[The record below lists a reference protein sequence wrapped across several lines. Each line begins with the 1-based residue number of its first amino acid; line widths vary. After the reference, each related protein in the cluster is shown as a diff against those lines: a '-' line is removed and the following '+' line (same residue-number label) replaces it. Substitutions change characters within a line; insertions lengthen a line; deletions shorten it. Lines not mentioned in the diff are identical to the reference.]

1 MTDSKGEP
9 EEMFRR
15 SIADLRPRGLDLSA
29 HGPESHFTWL
39 RALVTLASQPMR
51 CRRTLSSL
59 LAAVLAA
66 AVLTSTAD
74 AARAQSVGDAENAAD
89 EAQQQ
94 AGVASGLVD
103 EAVANRS
110 DIESQLAAS
119 MVRLDDLAEQL
130 SSVAAGVDRLQ
141 GQIGFADAELLG
153 IKADIE
159 SQAIDAYMSAI
170 SSPGVSLANSDNVED
185 ALVAGLFI
193 GDAVASGQEN
203 VDALVMKRRDLEAL
217 VATFLADQERVAE
230 LQAEVDAETENLAS
244 LYEQADA
251 RVAEAI
257 REATRSAA
265 KYSEALNAVDAAR
278 AREAEQERQ
287 DERDP
292 PTTTTPSNTP
302 NPPTTTTTAA
312 VTTTTDDSGGG
323 GGGGSTTFPAAV
335 ERWRDEVSQYFP
347 ASRVNEAL
355 AIIKCESLGDPEAY
369 NPYSGASGLFQF
381 LPSTWAAT
389 APKAGFPNSGPFEGV
404 PNIATA
410 AWLGQRYQ
418 DLGQGFWKPW
428 SCRRV
433 LN

>member
-1 MTDSKGEP
+1 M
-9 EEMFRR
+9 
-15 SIADLRPRGLDLSA
+15 
-29 HGPESHFTWL
+29 
-39 RALVTLASQPMR
+39 VTLASQPMR

-66 AVLTSTAD
+66 AVLTSTA
-74 AARAQSVGDAENAAD
+74 AGARAQSVGDAENAAE

-94 AGVASGLVD
+94 AGAASGLVD

-141 GQIGFADAELLG
+141 GQIGFADVELLG
-153 IKADIE
+153 IQADIE
-159 SQAIDAYMSAI
+159 SQAVDAYMSAL

-193 GDAVASGQEN
+193 GDVVANGQEN
-203 VDALVMKRRDLEAL
+203 VNALIMKRRDLEAL
-217 VATFLADQERVAE
+217 VATFLADQERVAQ

-251 RVAEAI
+251 KVAEAI

-265 KYSEALNAVDAAR
+265 EYSEALNAVDAAR

-287 DERDP
+287 EERDP
-292 PTTTTPSNTP
+292 PTTTVPDTPGGTSA
-302 NPPTTTTTAA
+302 PTTTTTAP
-312 VTTTTDDSGGG
+312 VTTTTDDDTGGG
-323 GGGGSTTFPAAV
+323 GGGGNTNFPAAV
-335 ERWRDEVSQYFP
+335 ERWRGEVSRYFP

-355 AIIKCESLGDPEAY
+355 AIIQCESLGDADAY

-389 APKAGFPNSGPFEGV
+389 APKAGFPNSGPFDGV
-404 PNIATA
+404 ANIGTA

>member
-1 MTDSKGEP
+1 
-9 EEMFRR
+9 
-15 SIADLRPRGLDLSA
+15 
-29 HGPESHFTWL
+29 
-39 RALVTLASQPMR
+39 MR

-74 AARAQSVGDAENAAD
+74 GARAQSVGDAENAAE

-94 AGVASGLVD
+94 AGAASGLVD

-159 SQAIDAYMSAI
+159 SQAIDAYMSAL
-170 SSPGVSLANSDNVED
+170 SSPGVSLANSDTVED

-193 GDAVASGQEN
+193 GDVVATGQEN

-217 VATFLADQERVAE
+217 VATFLADQERVAD

-244 LYEQADA
+244 LYDQADA
-251 RVAEAI
+251 KVAEAI
-257 REATRSAA
+257 RDATRSAA
-265 KYSEALNAVDAAR
+265 EYSEALNAVDAAR

-292 PTTTTPSNTP
+292 PTTTTPNTPDTP
-302 NPPTTTTTAA
+302 NPPTTTTTVA
-312 VTTTTDDSGGG
+312 VTTTTDDDSGGG
-323 GGGGSTTFPAAV
+323 GGGGNTNFPAAV

>member
-1 MTDSKGEP
+1 M
-9 EEMFRR
+9 
-15 SIADLRPRGLDLSA
+15 
-29 HGPESHFTWL
+29 
-39 RALVTLASQPMR
+39 VTLASQPMR

-66 AVLTSTAD
+66 AVLTSTA
-74 AARAQSVGDAENAAD
+74 AGARAQSVGDAENAAE

-94 AGVASGLVD
+94 AGAASGLVD

-141 GQIGFADAELLG
+141 GQIGFADVELLG
-153 IKADIE
+153 IQADIE
-159 SQAIDAYMSAI
+159 SQAVDAYMSAL

-193 GDAVASGQEN
+193 GDVVANGQEN
-203 VDALVMKRRDLEAL
+203 VNALIMKRRDLEAL
-217 VATFLADQERVAE
+217 VATFLADQERVAQ

-251 RVAEAI
+251 KVAEAI

-265 KYSEALNAVDAAR
+265 EYSEALNAVDAAR

-287 DERDP
+287 EERDP
-292 PTTTTPSNTP
+292 PTTTIPDTPGGTSA
-302 NPPTTTTTAA
+302 PTTTTTAP
-312 VTTTTDDSGGG
+312 VTTTTDDDTGGG
-323 GGGGSTTFPAAV
+323 GGGGNTNFPAAV
-335 ERWRDEVSQYFP
+335 ERWRGEVSRYFP

-355 AIIKCESLGDPEAY
+355 AIIQCESLGDADAY

-389 APKAGFPNSGPFEGV
+389 APKAGFPDSGPFDGV
-404 PNIATA
+404 ANIGTA

>member
-1 MTDSKGEP
+1 
-9 EEMFRR
+9 
-15 SIADLRPRGLDLSA
+15 
-29 HGPESHFTWL
+29 
-39 RALVTLASQPMR
+39 MR

-66 AVLTSTAD
+66 AVLISTAD
-74 AARAQSVGDAENAAD
+74 GARAQSVGDAENAAE

-94 AGVASGLVD
+94 AGAASGLVD
-103 EAVANRS
+103 EALANRS

-119 MVRLDDLAEQL
+119 MVRLDELAEQL

-159 SQAIDAYMSAI
+159 TQAVDAYMSAL

-193 GDAVASGQEN
+193 GDVVATGQEN

-251 RVAEAI
+251 SVAEAI
-257 REATRSAA
+257 REASKSAA
-265 KYSEALNAVDAAR
+265 EYSEALNAVDAAR

-292 PTTTTPSNTP
+292 PTTTTPDTP
-302 NPPTTTTTAA
+302 NSTNAPTTTTTVA
-312 VTTTTDDSGGG
+312 VTTTTDDDSG
-323 GGGGSTTFPAAV
+323 GGGGSTNFPAAV
-335 ERWRDEVSQYFP
+335 ERWRDEVSRYFP

-355 AIIKCESLGDPEAY
+355 AIIQCESLGDPEAY

-389 APKAGFPNSGPFEGV
+389 ASKAGFPNSGPFDSLA
-404 PNIATA
+404 NIGTA

>member
-1 MTDSKGEP
+1 
-9 EEMFRR
+9 
-15 SIADLRPRGLDLSA
+15 
-29 HGPESHFTWL
+29 
-39 RALVTLASQPMR
+39 MR
-51 CRRTLSSL
+51 CRRTLSSI

-66 AVLTSTAD
+66 AVVTSTAD
-74 AARAQSVGDAENAAD
+74 GARAQSVGDAENAAN
-89 EAQQQ
+89 EAQQR
-94 AGVASGLVD
+94 AGAAGGLVD
-103 EAVANRS
+103 EALANRS

-119 MVRLDDLAEQL
+119 MVRLDDLGEQL

-159 SQAIDAYMSAI
+159 SQAVDAYMSAL
-170 SSPGVSLANSDNVED
+170 SSPSVGLVNSESVED

-193 GDAVASGQEN
+193 GDVVATGQGN
-203 VDALVMKRRDLEAL
+203 VDALVMKRHDLEAL
-217 VATFLADQERVAE
+217 VATFLSDQQRVAE

-251 RVAEAI
+251 EVAEAI
-257 REATRSAA
+257 REASKSAA
-265 KYSEALNAVDAAR
+265 AYSQALNAVDAAR

-287 DERDP
+287 DEREP
-292 PTTTTPSNTP
+292 PTTTIPDTPDETTAS
-302 NPPTTTTTAA
+302 TTTTTVK
-312 VTTTTDDSGGG
+312 VTTTTDADTGGG
-323 GGGGSTTFPAAV
+323 GGGGPTTFPAAV
-335 ERWRDEVSQYFP
+335 ERWRDDVSRYFP

-355 AIIKCESLGDPEAY
+355 AIIQCESLGDGEAY

-389 APKAGFPNSGPFEGV
+389 APKAGFPGSSPFDGAA
-404 PNIATA
+404 NIGTA
-410 AWLGQRYQ
+410 AWLAQRYE
-418 DLGQGFWKPW
+418 DLGQGFWSPW

>member
-1 MTDSKGEP
+1 
-9 EEMFRR
+9 
-15 SIADLRPRGLDLSA
+15 
-29 HGPESHFTWL
+29 
-39 RALVTLASQPMR
+39 MR

-66 AVLTSTAD
+66 AVLISTAD
-74 AARAQSVGDAENAAD
+74 GARAQSVGDAENAAE

-94 AGVASGLVD
+94 AGAASGLVD
-103 EAVANRS
+103 EALANRS

-119 MVRLDDLAEQL
+119 MVRLDELAEQL

-159 SQAIDAYMSAI
+159 SQAVDAYMSAL

-193 GDAVASGQEN
+193 GDVVATGQEN

-251 RVAEAI
+251 SVAEAI
-257 REATRSAA
+257 REASKSAA
-265 KYSEALNAVDAAR
+265 EYSEALNAVDAAR

-292 PTTTTPSNTP
+292 PTTTTPDTP
-302 NPPTTTTTAA
+302 NSTNAPTTTTTVA
-312 VTTTTDDSGGG
+312 VTTTTDDDSG
-323 GGGGSTTFPAAV
+323 GGGGSTNFPAAV
-335 ERWRDEVSQYFP
+335 ERWRDEVSRYFP

-355 AIIKCESLGDPEAY
+355 AIIQCESLGDPEAY

-389 APKAGFPNSGPFEGV
+389 ASKAGFPNSGPFDSLA
-404 PNIATA
+404 NIGTA

>member
-1 MTDSKGEP
+1 
-9 EEMFRR
+9 
-15 SIADLRPRGLDLSA
+15 
-29 HGPESHFTWL
+29 
-39 RALVTLASQPMR
+39 MR
-51 CRRTLSSL
+51 CRRTLSSF

-74 AARAQSVGDAENAAD
+74 GARAQSVGDAENAAE

-94 AGVASGLVD
+94 VGAASGLVD

-159 SQAIDAYMSAI
+159 SQAIDAYMSAL

-193 GDAVASGQEN
+193 GDVVATGQKN
-203 VDALVMKRRDLEAL
+203 VDALVVKRRDLEAL

-251 RVAEAI
+251 KVAEAI
-257 REATRSAA
+257 RAATRSAA
-265 KYSEALNAVDAAR
+265 EYSEALNAVDAAR

-292 PTTTTPSNTP
+292 PTTTTPDAPDTP
-302 NPPTTTTTAA
+302 NPSTTTTTVA
-312 VTTTTDDSGGG
+312 VTTTTDDDSGGG
-323 GGGGSTTFPAAV
+323 GGGGTTNFPAAV